1 MLRVAAPIGE
11 HTAWGTRRRQED
23 HMRSRN
29 TEGPLQSDAADEPR
43 GTLRPT
49 RPRKVGIGYARV
61 AALSQTAPKAAL
73 NVQAAMLLARARAEG
88 IELIGIIEESGES
101 AHNLKR
107 PGLVE
112 LFRILDARR
121 IRFVI
126 IADLSRLARNLADLR
141 RLLRRFA
148 RRRVALIVVE
158 ESLDTGT
165 SEGRR
170 ELRALDRLSRWWR

>member
-1 MLRVAAPIGE
+1 
-11 HTAWGTRRRQED
+11 
-23 HMRSRN
+23 
-29 TEGPLQSDAADEPR
+29 
-43 GTLRPT
+43 
-49 RPRKVGIGYARV
+49 
-61 AALSQTAPKAAL
+61 
-73 NVQAAMLLARARAEG
+73 MLLARARAEG
-88 IELIGIIEESGES
+88 IDLIGIIEDSGES

-126 IADLSRLARNLADLR
+126 TANLSRLARNLHDLC

-148 RRRVALIVVE
+148 RRRVVLIAVE

-170 ELRALDRLSRWWR
+170 ELRALDRLSRWRR